1 MTTTAIILLLA
12 SAVLHAGWNLIGKRN
27 APEAAAF
34 LVASVVGV
42 FCLAPF
48 PILYN
53 ESIGFFSPKTWLL
66 VVGAGFFQAFYYASL
81 AGAYRSGDMSIA
93 YPIARSSPVIVV
105 TVVSILLGR
114 GDQVSL
120 LCIVGIAFVVAGG
133 FFLPMRRFDDFR
145 IGNYLNLSCLLALA
159 AAFGTT
165 GYSIVD
171 DEALR
176 LLRQTPGVP
185 VAAWQITGV
194 YAFFEA
200 LTTVVWLAFVVISRK
215 RERTAFRTIVSKRM
229 GSGVA
234 MGLAIHL
241 TYLLV
246 LISMAFVSNVSY
258 VVAFRQVSIPLGV
271 LMGVLFLKE
280 PGHRPKFLGVL
291 IMFAGLILVGTG

>member
-1 MTTTAIILLLA
+1 MTVTAILLLLI
-12 SAVLHAGWNLIGKRN
+12 SAILHASWNFIGKRN

-34 LVASVVGV
+34 LVASIVGV

-48 PILYN
+48 PVLYPGA
-53 ESIGFFSPKTWLL
+53 IGYFSQEVWLL
-66 VVGAGFFQAFYYASL
+66 VFGAGCFQAFYYTAL

-105 TVVSILLGR
+105 TVVSLLLGR
-114 GDQVSL
+114 GDQVSGQ
-120 LCIVGIAFVVAGG
+120 CITGIVFVVVGG

-145 IGNYLNLSCLLALA
+145 MGNYFNISCLLALA
-159 AAFGTT
+159 AAFGTA

-176 LLRQTPGVP
+176 LLRQTLGSPM
-185 VAAWQITGV
+185 AAWQITGV

-200 LTTVVWLAFVVISRK
+200 LTTVAWMGVFVISRK
-215 RERTAFRTIVSKRM
+215 RERIAFCSIISRHF
-229 GSGVA
+229 GSGAA

-241 TYLLV
+241 TYLMV

-271 LMGVLFLKE
+271 LMGVMFLKE
-280 PGHRPKFLGVL
+280 PGHRPKCVGV
-291 IMFAGLILVGTG
+291 IVIFAGLILVGAG